1 MPTTATVRWSGDRTS
16 FDIEG
21 GSGFHAAAD
30 SDAPG
35 AADAAIH
42 PTELLLGALG
52 ACAGVNAVLLLQK
65 MRQPLRSLEIRVDGD
80 REPEWPKGF
89 TAIRI
94 EFVLGWSGPTDDALV
109 EKALDLAVNR
119 YCPVH
124 ATVAHG
130 ARIEHRRTDA

>member
-1 MPTTATVRWSGDRTS
+1 MATKATIRWSGDRTS

-21 GSGFHAAAD
+21 GSGHHTAVD
-30 SDAPG
+30 SDALG
-35 AADAAIH
+35 SADAAIH

-65 MRQPLRSLEIRVDGD
+65 MRQPLASLEIRVDGD
-80 REPEWPKGF
+80 REPEWPKRF

-94 EFVLGWSGPTDDALV
+94 EFVLGWSGETDDALV
-109 EKALDLAVNR
+109 EKALDLACHR

-124 ATVAHG
+124 ATLEAGVPITPT
-130 ARIEHRRTDA
+130 RSDA